1 MTARPAGDPSLAR
14 LRPRARRLRTS
25 ARNMLPG
32 VVTSIVHGPVSAEVG
47 LLVNDRIVIDA
58 LVTNSSVDRLGLHPG
73 GAAIALIKSTF
84 VTLVHEWPGL
94 ELSARNRIGGRIR
107 QILAGGSETEVVLDI
122 GGGAEL
128 AAVIARTDADDLALA
143 VGDPVTASFRAAHI
157 ILAVEE

>member
-1 MTARPAGDPSLAR
+1 MNQPIVQFRA
-14 LRPRARRLRTS
+14 RARRLRTS

-58 LVTNSSVDRLGLHPG
+58 LVTNSSVDRIGLHPG

-84 VTLVHEWPGL
+84 VTLVNDLPSPGQ
-94 ELSARNRIGGRIR
+94 SALNQIGGHIK
-107 QILAGGSETEVVLDI
+107 QMSPGAVETEVVLDI

-128 AAVIARTDADDLALA
+128 AAVIASQEAVDLRLA
-143 VGDPVTASFRAAHI
+143 IGVSVVASFKASHI
-157 ILAVEE
+157 IIAVEE

>member
-1 MTARPAGDPSLAR
+1 MNQPLAQF
-14 LRPRARRLRTS
+14 RPRARRLRTS

-58 LVTNSSVDRLGLHPG
+58 QVTNSSVDRLGLHPG

-84 VTLVHEWPGL
+84 VTLIHDLPGL
-94 ELSARNRIGGRIR
+94 GLSARNQIGGCIK
-107 QILAGGSETEVVLDI
+107 QMIPGAVETEVVLDI

-128 AAVIARTDADDLALA
+128 AAVIASQDVSDLDLAI
-143 VGDPVTASFRAAHI
+143 GVTVVAGFKASHI
-157 ILAVEE
+157 IIAVEE

>member
-1 MTARPAGDPSLAR
+1 MNQPIAQF
-14 LRPRARRLRTS
+14 RPRARRLRTS

-32 VVTSIVHGPVSAEVG
+32 IVTSIAHGPISAEVG

-84 VTLVHEWPGL
+84 VTVVHNLPRL
-94 ELSARNRIGGRIR
+94 SLLSARNQIGGRIK
-107 QILAGGSETEVVLDI
+107 QMITGAGETEVVLDI

-128 AAVIARTDADDLALA
+128 AAVIASQDVSDLELA
-143 VGDPVTASFRAAHI
+143 IGITVIASFKASHVI
-157 ILAVEE
+157 IAVEE

>member
-1 MTARPAGDPSLAR
+1 MNQPLAQF
-14 LRPRARRLRTS
+14 RPRARRLRTS

-84 VTLVHEWPGL
+84 VTLVHDLPGFV
-94 ELSARNRIGGRIR
+94 LSTRNQIGGRIK
-107 QILAGGSETEVVLDI
+107 QMLPDTLETEVVLDI

-128 AAVIARTDADDLALA
+128 AAVIASQD
-143 VGDPVTASFRAAHI
+143 VGDLELAIGVTAVAGFKASHI